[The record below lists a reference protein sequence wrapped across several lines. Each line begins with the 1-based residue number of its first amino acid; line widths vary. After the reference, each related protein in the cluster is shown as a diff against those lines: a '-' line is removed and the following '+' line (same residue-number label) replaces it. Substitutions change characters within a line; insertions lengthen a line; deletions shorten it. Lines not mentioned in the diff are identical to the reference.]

1 MDPITEII
9 ILAAALVS
17 LGTEIIKLLQE
28 QRKDK
33 KS

>member
-9 ILAAALVS
+9 ILVAALVG

-28 QRKDK
+28 RHKARKP
-33 KS
+33 